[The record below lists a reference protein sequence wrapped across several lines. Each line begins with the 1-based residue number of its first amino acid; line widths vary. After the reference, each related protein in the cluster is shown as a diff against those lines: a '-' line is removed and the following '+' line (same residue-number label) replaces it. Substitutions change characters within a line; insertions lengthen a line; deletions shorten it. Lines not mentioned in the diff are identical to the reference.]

1 ETVADKADFAT
12 FFLQLFDVIG
22 LIGGQHLGEVAVHPE
37 LLGELAGRGL
47 VIARDDRYLPDAARS
62 KTMNNAAHP
71 GPYQRPQFNRAADL
85 VVDGDHRHRMAF
97 AMHFVERRFDLT
109 RQRHT
114 FHFHKPTAA
123 NAHPAHI
130 AAAIGDADSDAVAD
144 FVLGLVGARQ
154 TQTPLV

>member
-1 ETVADKADFAT
+1 
-12 FFLQLFDVIG
+12 
-22 LIGGQHLGEVAVHPE
+22 PE

-47 VIARDDRYLPDAARS
+47 VIARDDRYLPDAERS

-71 GPYQRPQFNRAADL
+71 GPYQRPQFNRAAEL

-130 AAAIGDADSDAVAD
+130 AAAIGEDRKSTRLNSSHVAISYAV
-144 FVLGLVGARQ
+144 FCLKKKKEKIHL
-154 TQTPLV
+154 L